1 MVEIKKPPDKYRTI
15 KCSLKSITKSS
26 LNNTTLFDA
35 CLRTHQIVIHTY
47 HFLRLWILDKY
58 HKNKNI
64 PFITDDTIKM
74 AFKALLRDSQGP
86 KPKGTNLEIYNE
98 FKKFYDDEYKNLNY
112 SDKIDGTNLSQIIG
126 YMSIDMLTNIE
137 NNIKLHFIKYVFR
150 FVNSSFRKQ
159 NNELLENCEKGTKTK
174 LRKELNKDLYDIK
187 QDLLNSTLNSN
198 NKYHEW
204 INKHKINIFPTEYK
218 NSYEFDIQN
227 NPQKYIKGMIYM
239 CLEIE
244 KLETKSFQFFPLRTD
259 IVPKYIPIDT
269 KSLIELFIDEDKNSY
284 LLDIEN
290 KKHNIWD
297 TYFKLDNPIFKQKSY
312 SFDYRISTDCFSVS
326 IQLIH
331 KDFIQKEKDKKTN
344 MKNKRR
350 DIKDK
355 TKDMTQE
362 EKEKYKDDINK
373 KKKDEQ
379 EKFKLELKL
388 KRDKIKEEFKK
399 LTKEE
404 KQKIK
409 DEQKKNKLLHKQQK
423 YIEFPY
429 LEELNDTQYNEL
441 KNGNWV
447 AIDPG
452 KRFIAYMK
460 NKDGI
465 RFRYSNRMHINRTK
479 RLKYQRLIKNY
490 KDKNEISKTENEL
503 SKYNSKSCDYEKFKK
518 FIDKKNELNKILLEK
533 YKAEIFRKYKWF
545 SYINR
550 KKSETRLVREIKD
563 KFGKDV
569 ILCHGDWSKGDKS
582 IKYMS
587 TPNLGLKRKLAEYF
601 KIYNIDE
608 FRTSCLNH
616 KTENKCENM
625 YLPDKKGTE
634 RKIHSIL
641 TYQTESK
648 RMGCVNRDENAV
660 NNMIKIVNTFI
671 KDKTRPEKF
680 RRDYKFP
687 EEQEIKEKPKKI
699 VLNNFL
705 CLELSLDNSQPK
717 EENKIKR
724 LVKKKI
730 IKDDNPN
737 NRKKLLA
744 SSDHLAR

>member
-15 KCSLKSITKSS
+15 KCSLKSIIKPT

-35 CLRTHQIVIHTY
+35 CMRTHKIVIHTY
-47 HFLRLWILDKY
+47 HFLRLWILHKY
-58 HKNKNI
+58 HNKKNI
-64 PFITDDTIKM
+64 PLISDDTIKM
-74 AFKALLRDSQGP
+74 AFKALLKDSQGP
-86 KPKGTNLEIYNE
+86 KPKGTNLELFTE

-112 SDKIDGTNLSQIIG
+112 ADKIDGNNLSQILG

-159 NNELLENCEKGTKTK
+159 NNELLEKCEKGTKTK
-174 LRKELNKDLYDIK
+174 LRKELNKDLHDIK

-239 CLEIE
+239 CLELE

-290 KKHNIWD
+290 KKHDIWNK
-297 TYFKLDNPIFKQKSY
+297 YFKLDNPIFKQKSY
-312 SFDYRISTDCFSVS
+312 TFDYRISTDCFSVS

-350 DIKDK
+350 DIKEK
-355 TKDMTQE
+355 TRDMTQE
-362 EKEKYKDDINK
+362 QKEKYKSDINK
-373 KKKDEQ
+373 QKKDEQ

-409 DEQKKNKLLHKQQK
+409 DEQKKNKTLQKQQK

-429 LEELNDTQYNEL
+429 LEELNEIQYNEL
-441 KNGNWV
+441 KNSNWICV
-447 AIDPG
+447 DPG
-452 KRFIAYMK
+452 KRFIMYMK
-460 NKDGI
+460 NKNGI

-533 YKAEIFRKYKWF
+533 YKAEVFRKYKWF

-550 KKSETRLVREIKD
+550 KKSETRLVKEIREKY
-563 KFGKDV
+563 GKDV
-569 ILCHGDWSKGDKS
+569 ILCHGDWSKGDKN

-587 TPNLGLKRKLAEYF
+587 TPNLGLKKKLAEYF

-616 KTENKCENM
+616 KTENKCENI
-625 YLPDKKGTE
+625 YLPDKKGKE

-671 KDKTRPEKF
+671 KDKSRPERF
-680 RRDYKFP
+680 RRDFKFP
-687 EEQEIKEKPKKI
+687 EEQEIKDNSQPKKI
-699 VLNNFL
+699 VKNNFL
-705 CLELSLDNSQPK
+705 CLELSLDNSQPTK
-717 EENKIKR
+717 ETKIKK

-730 IKDDNPN
+730 TKDDNPN
-737 NRKKLLA
+737 NRKKII
-744 SSDHLAR
+744 SVK